1 MKSLLKLLL
10 FFICFY
16 SYSQVTTVTKTIE
29 RKESIKP
36 LRLGVRLG
44 TPSLL
49 TGNLEYVTP
58 LLDNRVA
65 ATLDYMSLSQTIDEV
80 SLKYSNFEIGT
91 NVYLTEKGK
100 GLYASLT
107 YFSFKSNGDYGDT
120 HFDDGSYSD
129 GKAQIDFNTI
139 NFKVGVKLGRVF
151 YFRTELGYGFGKI
164 PEKILVKSL
173 SSNATTL
180 VDIPAIPGIGPS
192 GTLIF
197 NIGIGFGFL

>member
-49 TGNLEYVTP
+49 TGNLESVPP

-139 NFKVGVKLGRVF
+139 NFKVGVKTGQSVLF
-151 YFRTELGYGFGKI
+151 
-164 PEKILVKSL
+164 
-173 SSNATTL
+173 
-180 VDIPAIPGIGPS
+180 
-192 GTLIF
+192 
-197 NIGIGFGFL
+197 